1 VSAPKSPGKI
11 SAAKA
16 TDAAAGPSESSA
28 HGNEM
33 VTALG
38 PAGAKPVGAAPGDD
52 RFVEHLVTAGEL
64 VASGRFREAEV
75 EVLRALSG
83 LPADLR
89 ALNLLALVRFKLGR
103 LEEARAT
110 YREIAGAAPNDA
122 AVRRNLGL
130 LALKLDN
137 IDEAIPELEMAAR
150 LVPADKQAWSYLGY
164 AYAKKGQTVPAAA
177 AFRHAGQ
184 DALAEELEHAA
195 TARRPSSNPKL
206 ASLQPGGTPQPATAP
221 AGLDVPRGG
230 TPAPAPLVLP
240 PPSARPP
247 SRVSEGAAL
256 APASAVTARPSVVTA
271 AVTAVPAPVTTVP
284 AAAVTAA
291 APFTAV
297 PAPVAAPTTAVQP
310 APVTA
315 TDLPPLEA
323 GPLELSAVPLLG
335 FVLSRLGVGPSPPA
349 PRGEA
354 FRLDVGDEAY
364 VRAGVALAA
373 TGVQFEPAF
382 RRMQGRRSTEPLA
395 SDGAPFFRLVGPG
408 DVWVAGAPGA
418 WQAVTLEDD
427 ILYVREDRVLAFDG
441 GVSWE
446 AGAVPGDG
454 LRLLQFRG
462 RGCVVLRLD
471 APPVAVKVTEDRPAL
486 VAREHLL
493 GWVGRLVTHRHR
505 PSGPSPF
512 HFTCQGEGVVLFDPV
527 YQLGDPQRV
536 PVPPGV
542 RSGGQSPPALVRS

>member
-1 VSAPKSPGKI
+1 VSGSKTSGKPSGKTSGGKASPLKPLDPPPGE
-11 SAAKA
+11 
-16 TDAAAGPSESSA
+16 TSS
-28 HGNEM
+28 HGTEM
-33 VTALG
+33 VTAPG
-38 PAGAKPVGAAPGDD
+38 PVVARPGDE
-52 RFVEHLVTAGEL
+52 RFVEHLAAAGEL
-64 VASGRFREAEV
+64 VAGGRFREAEV

-110 YREIAGAAPNDA
+110 YREIAGASPNDA
-122 AVRRNLGL
+122 SARRNLGL
-130 LALKLDN
+130 LAIKLEN

-195 TARRPSSNPKL
+195 TARRPTSNPKV
-206 ASLQPGGTPQPATAP
+206 ASLATGGTPLPAT
-221 AGLDVPRGG
+221 GG

-240 PPSARPP
+240 PPSSSAVRP
-247 SRVSEGAAL
+247 GAAL
-256 APASAVTARPSVVTA
+256 AARVPSVVTA
-271 AVTAVPAPVTTVP
+271 APAGLAAYPAPVT
-284 AAAVTAA
+284 AAS
-291 APFTAV
+291 
-297 PAPVAAPTTAVQP
+297 P

-315 TDLPPLEA
+315 TAPAPVTAASPAPVTAAAPAPVTAAVSAPIAFVVPAPSTTAPVIAPEA
-323 GPLELSAVPLLG
+323 EPAARAPVTATDVPALAAEGPVELAAVPLLG
-335 FVLSRLGVGPSPPA
+335 FVLARLGLGVAPPA

-354 FRLDVGDEAY
+354 IRLGVGDEAF
-364 VRAGVALAA
+364 VRAGAALAA
-373 TGVQFEPAF
+373 VGVRFEPAF
-382 RRMQGRRSTEPLA
+382 RRAQGRSSAEPLA
-395 SDGAPFFRLVGPG
+395 PDGAPFFRLIGPG

-418 WQAVTLEDD
+418 WQAVALEDD

-446 AGAVPGDG
+446 AGSVPGDG

-486 VAREHLL
+486 VARDHLL
-493 GWVGRLVTHRHR
+493 GWVGRLVTHKQRA
-505 PSGPSPF
+505 PGPAPF
-512 HFTCQGEGVVLFDPV
+512 HLTCQGEGVVLFDP
-527 YQLGDPQRV
+527 
-536 PVPPGV
+536 
-542 RSGGQSPPALVRS
+542 PAAPA

>member
-1 VSAPKSPGKI
+1 MATVPG
-11 SAAKA
+11 
-16 TDAAAGPSESSA
+16 P
-28 HGNEM
+28 
-33 VTALG
+33 
-38 PAGAKPVGAAPGDD
+38 PAGRTAQGDD
-52 RFVEHLVTAGEL
+52 RFFEHLAAAGEL
-64 VASGRFREAEV
+64 VAAGRFREAEV

-122 AVRRNLGL
+122 SVRRNLGL

-137 IDEAIPELEMAAR
+137 VDEAIPELEMAAR

-206 ASLQPGGTPQPATAP
+206 ASLQSGSTPAPGAMP
-221 AGLDVPRGG
+221 AGLEAPRGG
-230 TPAPAPLVLP
+230 TPAPAPLILP
-240 PPSARPP
+240 PPSASSRPP

-256 APASAVTARPSVVTA
+256 GPKSAVTARPSVVTA
-271 AVTAVPAPVTTVP
+271 VPAAVTAVPATSV
-284 AAAVTAA
+284 AAAEAL
-291 APFTAV
+291 APTTAV
-297 PAPVAAPTTAVQP
+297 QPAAPTTAVQP

-315 TDLPPLEA
+315 TDVPMLEA
-323 GPLELSAVPLLG
+323 EGPVELTAVPLLG
-335 FVLSRLGVGPSPPA
+335 FVLSRLGVGATPPV

-354 FRLDVGDEAY
+354 LRIGVGDEAY
-364 VRAGVALAA
+364 VRAGAALAA
-373 TGVQFEPAF
+373 TNVQFEPAF
-382 RRMQGRRSTEPLA
+382 RRMQGRRSAEPLA
-395 SDGAPFFRLVGPG
+395 GDGAPFFRLVGPG
-408 DVWVAGAPGA
+408 EVWVAGAPGA
-418 WQAVTLEDD
+418 WQAVSLEDD

-446 AGAVPGDG
+446 AGGVPGDG

-471 APPVAVKVTEDRPAL
+471 TPPVAVKVTEDRPAF

-493 GWVGRLVTHRHR
+493 GWVGRLVTHKQRS
-505 PSGPSPF
+505 SGPSPF
-512 HFTCQGEGVVLFDPV
+512 HFTCQGEGVVLFDP
-527 YQLGDPQRV
+527 
-536 PVPPGV
+536 
-542 RSGGQSPPALVRS
+542 PARPA